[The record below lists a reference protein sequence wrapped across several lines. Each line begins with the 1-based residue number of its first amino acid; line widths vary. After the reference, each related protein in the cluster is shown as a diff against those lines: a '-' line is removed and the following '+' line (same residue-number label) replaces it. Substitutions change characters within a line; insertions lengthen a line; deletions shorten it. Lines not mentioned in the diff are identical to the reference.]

1 MKQFMTCACLFA
13 LAAMA
18 RTAAATPTFISNIDP
33 RRDVN
38 GALMDAHDGS
48 TIQFEAGGDYYW
60 HAMGYGRC
68 IENGKQADG
77 HCGQLSN
84 NTVGVWSSPTL
95 ASGTWTLRSSFAPSA
110 SGWPKCLY
118 YRAHAAMRRAANG
131 TATYVLYLNGQGG
144 KDTACDACPDGS
156 RGKCI
161 FAGVSASPA
170 GPFEYRGV
178 VPLRYTALG
187 GIGDFDVFVEQ
198 STFDRWQ
205 TGCVLGAGESPF
217 YTVNCSRPEYESC
230 TRYMLTQA
238 SPRGGRG
245 APRRTCVAL
254 AHGSAPMREL

>member
-1 MKQFMTCACLFA
+1 MKQFRTCACLFA
-13 LAAMA
+13 LAAIA
-18 RTAAATPTFISNIDP
+18 PTAAAAPTFISNIDP

-187 GIGDFDVFVEQ
+187 GIGDFDVFVD
-198 STFDRWQ
+198 TD
-205 TGCVLGAGESPF
+205 APGE
-217 YTVNCSRPEYESC
+217 
-230 TRYMLTQA
+230 
-238 SPRGGRG
+238 
-245 APRRTCVAL
+245 AL
-254 AHGSAPMREL
+254 PKPAYR